1 MYLEARLSSY
11 NWDDNLLPLK
21 NVFKRIQHS
30 FWKGFNMRFIYKRRC
45 WMKSVEPWELNMFDP
60 QLTSSKQMEIGDSFL
75 LFSFSFSNCLSL
87 WLQITEGLKKL
98 CGKNTVRPQKLKKNP
113 KTPKETNK
121 NKSKIKVIAIFTSEL
136 QFKFFNLHVFTSGA
150 LSAFHNQI
158 LYTGWMFIR
167 KNYLFSRPERRSGP
181 YNT

>member
-1 MYLEARLSSY
+1 MKKLSHQANELMYLEAILSSY

-45 WMKSVEPWELNMFDP
+45 WMKSVEPWELNIVDP

-75 LFSFSFSNCLSL
+75 LFSLSFSNCLSL

-98 CGKNTVRPQKLKKNP
+98 CRKNTVPQKPRKNP
-113 KTPKETNK
+113 KTPRKLIK
-121 NKSKIKVIAIFTSEL
+121 RKVKVITIFTSEL
-136 QFKFFNLHVFTSGA
+136 QFKFFNRHVFLFTIEHCQHSTDKY
-150 LSAFHNQI
+150 
-158 LYTGWMFIR
+158 YTWDEC
-167 KNYLFSRPERRSGP
+167 S
-181 YNT
+181 